1 MVSLY
6 PNLTWEAAGE
16 EVFRAIYESE
26 MEWEGVN
33 WKSGVLY
40 LALCR
45 GYAWC
50 KASQLRRIL
59 PCRRYAKGAWPGIT
73 GKGPLGA
80 QSESEGEK
88 QWIFPNVV
96 LTNPEKKAVMGEV
109 MRLAVEVLFQTHVYS
124 FKGSNFMQ
132 SDGGPI
138 GLGATC
144 AIARVCMAR
153 HSVVWKKRLEENNL
167 EIECCGFYV
176 DDGRVFLHAVR
187 AGWRWVQG
195 GLWYCQQWEEED
207 AELSNIE
214 RTKRVIGE
222 SMGGIVD
229 CLEFTVESQ
238 EDFPDS
244 WLPTLDIN
252 IQIDSGNM
260 VNYRFYE
267 KPGISQ
273 VCL

>member
-1 MVSLY
+1 MHFCYTREMVVVGTDVVSLY

-59 PCRRYAKGAWPGIT
+59 PSRRYAKGAWPGIT
-73 GKGPLGA
+73 GKGLLGA

-96 LTNPEKKAVMGEV
+96 LTNPEKKTVMGEV

-124 FKGSNFMQ
+124 FKGSNFKQ

-138 GLGATC
+138 GLRATC
-144 AIARVCMAR
+144 AIAQVCMAR
-153 HSVVWKKRLEENNL
+153 LSAFDIFSKLKRFKKLN
-167 EIECCGFYV
+167 F
-176 DDGRVFLHAVR
+176 
-187 AGWRWVQG
+187 
-195 GLWYCQQWEEED
+195 
-207 AELSNIE
+207 
-214 RTKRVIGE
+214 
-222 SMGGIVD
+222 
-229 CLEFTVESQ
+229 
-238 EDFPDS
+238 
-244 WLPTLDIN
+244 DIN
-252 IQIDSGNM
+252 QKFI
-260 VNYRFYE
+260 E
-267 KPGISQ
+267 LEHTC
-273 VCL
+273 VCLTNVLGSA